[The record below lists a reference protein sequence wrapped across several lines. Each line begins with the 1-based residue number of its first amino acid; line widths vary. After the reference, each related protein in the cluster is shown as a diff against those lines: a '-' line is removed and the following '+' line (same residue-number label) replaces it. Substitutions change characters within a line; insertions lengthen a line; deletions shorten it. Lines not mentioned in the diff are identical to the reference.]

1 MNDPSLQETNVVVV
15 GGGFAGVACAK
26 ELAQNGVHVT
36 LVDRHNYTQFQPML
50 YQVATA
56 QIAPLGVARPLRG
69 VFRRK
74 RNVDVK
80 MATITHVDPA
90 TRTVT
95 CDDGTS
101 YTGDYLVLAMGSKP
115 NFFGTPG
122 AEEHAFPLYSVADA
136 ERLRSRLF
144 AVFEHADR
152 SPELLQQGA
161 LNFVIVGAGATG
173 VETAGALA
181 DLVNHVLPTRFHDIG
196 LDDANVYLVDPAP
209 KVLAPF
215 SERAHDYA
223 AGVLERK
230 GVQLLL
236 NTKVTRIEPDR
247 VVLSDGREI
256 LTRSV
261 VWAGG
266 IAAADLAA
274 QSGVTPGRGGRIDVN
289 PDLTVGDYSRVYA
302 LGDVANTLGPDGKAF
317 PQLGS
322 VALQAGRCAAK
333 NIVADRSGQ
342 ERTPF
347 RYRDKGIMA
356 MIGRN
361 AAIAEMGPRRI
372 EVHGMPAFA
381 SWLGVHAYLLSGT
394 RARGEAVRSWLW
406 DYATKARP
414 ASIIDRPDASR
425 IDWAERTVDLTG
437 EPASPATA
445 TEEGTRWQSTTTS

>member
-1 MNDPSLQETNVVVV
+1 MTDPALGNTNVVVV

-26 ELAQNGVHVT
+26 ELARHDVHVT
-36 LVDRHNYTQFQPML
+36 LIDRHNYSQFQPML

-56 QIAPLGVARPLRG
+56 QIAPMGVANPLRA
-69 VFRRK
+69 VFRRR

-80 MATITHVDPA
+80 MATVTEVDPA
-90 TRTVT
+90 TGSVK
-95 CDDGTS
+95 CADGTT
-101 YTGDYLVLAMGSKP
+101 YTADFVVLAMGSQP

-122 AEEHAFPLYSVADA
+122 AQEHSFPLYSLADA

-144 AVFEHADR
+144 AVFEDVDR
-152 SPELLQQGA
+152 NPELVDQGG
-161 LNFVIVGAGATG
+161 LNIVIVGAGATG

-196 LDDANVYLVDPAP
+196 LNAATVYVVDPAS

-215 SERAHDYA
+215 SERAHTYA
-223 AGVLERK
+223 AAVLERK
-230 GVQLLL
+230 GVQMLL
-236 NTKVTRIEPDR
+236 NTRVTQVEPHR
-247 VVLSDGREI
+247 VVLSNGGEI
-256 LTRSV
+256 LTRTV

-266 IAAADLAA
+266 ISGSPLAEHV
-274 QSGVTPGRGGRIDVN
+274 GVAPGRGGRLDVN
-289 PDLTVGDYSRVYA
+289 PDLTVGSHPRVYA
-302 LGDVANTLGPDGKAF
+302 LGDVANTAAPDGTAF

-322 VALQAGRCAAK
+322 VALQAGKWAAK
-333 NIVADRSGQ
+333 NIVADASGE

-381 SWLGVHAYLLSGT
+381 SWLGIHAYLLGGF
-394 RARGEAVRSWLW
+394 RARMEAVRSWLW
-406 DYATKARP
+406 DYVTKSRP
-414 ASIIDRPDASR
+414 ASIIDRPDASH
-425 IDWAERTVDLTG
+425 IDWNVRTVILID
-437 EPASPATA
+437 EPRPSRSTQ
-445 TEEGTRWQSTTTS
+445 EEAAWHPSTTTS

>member
-1 MNDPSLQETNVVVV
+1 MTDRTAEMTNVVIV

-26 ELAQNGVHVT
+26 ELAHRGVHVT
-36 LVDRHNYTQFQPML
+36 LIDRHNYSQFQPML

-69 VFRRK
+69 IFTRRPT
-74 RNVDVK
+74 VDVK
-80 MATITHVDPA
+80 MATVAEVDPA
-90 TRTVT
+90 TLTVT
-95 CDDGTS
+95 CEDGTTF
-101 YTGDYLVLAMGSKP
+101 TGDYLVLAMGSKP

-144 AVFEHADR
+144 AVFEHVDR
-152 SPELLQQGA
+152 VPELQAQGA
-161 LNFVIVGAGATG
+161 LNFVIAGAGATG
-173 VETAGALA
+173 VETAGALI
-181 DLVNHVLPTRFHDIG
+181 DLVNHVLPIGFHDIG
-196 LDDANVYLVDPAP
+196 LDAANVYLVDPAP

-230 GVQLLL
+230 GVTLLL
-236 NTKVTRIEPDR
+236 NTRVTRIEPDR

-256 LTRSV
+256 LTRTV

-266 IAAADLAA
+266 ITGAELAA
-274 QSGVTPGRGGRIDVN
+274 HVGVAPGQGGRIDVN
-289 PDLTVGDYSRVYA
+289 PDLTVADYPRVYA
-302 LGDVANTLGPDGKAF
+302 LGDVANTFGPDDKAF

-322 VALQAGRCAAK
+322 VALQAGRWAAK
-333 NIVADRSGQ
+333 NIVADVSGQ

-372 EVHGMPAFA
+372 EVHGLPAFA
-381 SWLGVHAYLLSGT
+381 SWLGVHAYLLSGV

-406 DYATKARP
+406 DYLTKRRP
-414 ASIIDRPDASR
+414 ASIIDRPEVTR
-425 IDWAERTVDLTG
+425 IDWVRVTVDLTDEQG
-437 EPASPATA
+437 HHA
-445 TEEGTRWQSTTTS
+445 TEEVTRWQRTTTS

>member
-1 MNDPSLQETNVVVV
+1 MTERTPDATNVVIV

-26 ELAQNGVHVT
+26 ELSRHGVHVT
-36 LVDRHNYTQFQPML
+36 LIDRHNYSQFQPML

-69 VFRRK
+69 MFTRR

-80 MATITHVDPA
+80 MATVTDVDLGS
-90 TRTVT
+90 RTVT
-95 CDDGTS
+95 CEDGTT
-101 YTGDYLVLAMGSKP
+101 YTGDYLVLAMGSQP

-122 AEEHAFPLYSVADA
+122 AKEHAFPLYSVADA

-144 AVFEHADR
+144 AVFEHVDR
-152 SPELLQQGA
+152 VPALQEQGA

-181 DLVNHVLPTRFHDIG
+181 DLVNHVLPIGFHDFGI
-196 LDDANVYLVDPAP
+196 DAANIYLVDPAP

-223 AGVLERK
+223 AAVLERK
-230 GVQLLL
+230 GVQLVL
-236 NTKVTRIEPDR
+236 NTRVTRVEPDR

-256 LTRSV
+256 LTRTV

-266 IAAADLAA
+266 ITGAELAEHV
-274 QSGVTPGRGGRIDVN
+274 GVVPGRGSRIDVN
-289 PDLTVGDYSRVYA
+289 PDLTVADYSRVYA
-302 LGDVANTLGPDGKAF
+302 LGDVANTLGPDGNAF

-322 VALQAGRCAAK
+322 VALQAGRWAAK
-333 NIVADRSGQ
+333 NIVADVSGR
-342 ERTPF
+342 ERAPF

-372 EVHGMPAFA
+372 EVHGLPAFA
-381 SWLGVHAYLLSGT
+381 SWLGVHAYLLSGV

-406 DYATKARP
+406 DYLTKRRQ
-414 ASIIDRPDASR
+414 ASIIDRPEVTR
-425 IDWAERTVDLTG
+425 IEWVRITVDVTD
-437 EPASPATA
+437 EPDGASPATR
-445 TEEGTRWQSTTTS
+445 EEARWQRTTTS